1 MRKRREER
9 SKNEGKKEVGG
20 TEEWRKGGKEDGRK
34 KGRSLDGWTRVSSK
48 LLYHFKVIPL

>member
-1 MRKRREER
+1 MRKRKEER
-9 SKNEGKKEVGG
+9 SKNEGKEVGG
-20 TEEWRKGGKEDGRK
+20 MEEWRKGGKEDGRK